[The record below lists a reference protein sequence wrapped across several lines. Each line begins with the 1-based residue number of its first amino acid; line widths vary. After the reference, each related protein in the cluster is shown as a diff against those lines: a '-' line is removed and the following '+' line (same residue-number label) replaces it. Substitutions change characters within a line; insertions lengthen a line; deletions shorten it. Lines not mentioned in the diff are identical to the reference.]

1 MPQWKQYSGIWTPT
15 QQAQA
20 IAAGTWTGLPQYEL
34 YSWGINDIGQLGQG
48 NVINQSSPIQVGTLT
63 TWSDIARGQ
72 NQTVATTT
80 DGKLYAWGQG
90 EFGQT
95 GQGDVIDRSSPVQV
109 GALTNWKTVT
119 ASVES
124 SYAIKTDGT
133 LWAFGSDGNGRLGL
147 NTSSVARSSPVQV
160 GSLTTWSKVRA
171 GWYDCAAIK
180 TDGSLWVWGRNDAGQ
195 LGLNSVLEV
204 SSPTQVGA
212 LTTWSEVVSGR
223 RFRLAVKTDNTL
235 WAWGENYFSGGQLGL
250 GDVIYRSSPVQV
262 GALTNWAKPACAR
275 EASFCVKTDNTLWS
289 WGNGASG
296 ATGHGNATDKS
307 SPVQVGSLTN
317 WSQPSGIQYGA
328 FCRKTDGT
336 LWSWGRDDS
345 GGLGHNNQ
353 TDLSSPVQVG
363 SLTNWGTIVSQ
374 NQGSGGFLAILETR
388 TGV

>member
-20 IAAGTWTGLPQYEL
+20 LAAGTWTGLLTNEL
-34 YSWGINDIGQLGQG
+34 YSWGENSSGELGQG
-48 NVINQSSPIQVGTLT
+48 DTVNQSSPVQVGTLT
-63 TWSDIARGQ
+63 TWATVSASVETSYAIKSDGTLWAFGFGGNGRLG
-72 NQTVATTT
+72 NNT
-80 DGKLYAWGQG
+80 DGISQ
-90 EFGQT
+90 
-95 GQGDVIDRSSPVQV
+95 SSPVQV
-109 GALTNWKTVT
+109 GA
-119 ASVES
+119 
-124 SYAIKTDGT
+124 
-133 LWAFGSDGNGRLGL
+133 
-147 NTSSVARSSPVQV
+147 
-160 GSLTTWSKVRA
+160 LTTWSKVRA
-171 GWYDCAAIK
+171 GWYDCAAIR
-180 TDGSLWVWGRNDAGQ
+180 TDGTLWVWGRNDAGQ
-195 LGLNSVLEV
+195 LGLNSVV
-204 SSPTQVGA
+204 YPSSPTQVGA
-212 LTTWSEVVSGR
+212 LTTWSEVAGGR

-345 GGLGHNNQ
+345 GGLGHNNV
-353 TDLSSPVQVG
+353 TNLDSPVQVG
-363 SLTNWGTIVSQ
+363 SLTNWGTLVSQ
-374 NQGSGGFLAILETR
+374 NQSSGGFLALLESR
-388 TGV
+388 TGM

>member
-1 MPQWKQYSGIWTPT
+1 MPRYSGQWTMT
-15 QQAQA
+15 QQMQA
-20 IAAGTWTGLPQYEL
+20 RAAGTWTGLITNSL
-34 YSWGINDIGQLGQG
+34 YAWGSNSLGQLGQ
-48 NVINQSSPIQVGTLT
+48 NSVINLSSPVQVGTLN
-63 TWSDIARGQ
+63 TWSDIARGEQ
-72 NQTVATTT
+72 QTLATTT
-80 DGKLYAWGQG
+80 DGKLYAWGSNSL
-90 EFGQT
+90 GQL
-95 GQGDVIDRSSPVQV
+95 GQGDVVSQSSPVQV
-109 GALTNWKTVT
+109 GALTNWNTVT
-119 ASVES
+119 ASTES

-133 LWAFGSDGNGRLGL
+133 LWAFGADYNGRLGL
-147 NTSSVARSSPVQV
+147 NTNGIHCSSPVQV
-160 GSLTTWSKVRA
+160 GSLTTWSKVSA

-180 TDGSLWVWGRNDAGQ
+180 TDGTLWVWGRNDAGQ
-195 LGLNSVLEV
+195 LGLNSRLTV

-212 LTTWSEVVSGR
+212 LTNWSEVVSGR
-223 RFRLAVKTDNTL
+223 VFRLAVKTDNTL

-262 GALTNWAKPACAR
+262 GALTNWAKPACSR

-296 ATGHGNATDKS
+296 ATGHGDQIDKS

-336 LWSWGRDDS
+336 LWSWGRDDD
-345 GGLGHNNQ
+345 GGLGHNNE
-353 TDLSSPVQVG
+353 TNLDSPVQVG

-374 NQGSGGFLAILETR
+374 NQGSGGFLALLEGR